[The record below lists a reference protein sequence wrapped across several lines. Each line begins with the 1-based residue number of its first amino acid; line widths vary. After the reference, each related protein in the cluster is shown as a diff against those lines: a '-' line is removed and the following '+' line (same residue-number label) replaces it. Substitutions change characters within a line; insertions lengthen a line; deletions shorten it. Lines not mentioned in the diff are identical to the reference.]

1 MIGVIGATGSTGRA
15 LVAALKEKGA
25 DFRCLVRDP
34 AAAVEKLGGDVELV
48 QADLADAAS
57 IEAGLAGCDKV
68 FLLSGHS
75 PVMVEQQMNAVN
87 AAKAV
92 GARHIV
98 KLSGGSFIIKEDTP
112 AKIGRGHWEIEEAIK
127 ASGLE
132 WTFLRP
138 GFFMQ
143 NFLNMAE
150 MIKGMGKVMMP
161 LPADVGLGMID
172 VRDTADAAAGILTTD
187 GHGGKVYELSG
198 PDVSPAEAVSAI
210 GSAIGKEIA
219 FVQVPMEGA
228 VGAMKER
235 GIHKHRVRT
244 DRRLSLWVP
253 AFAGTTNGGF
263 GRFPNSMRVP
273 KGRVRDLPF
282 LLPIWYSRGC
292 AGRPIFTNKTCSET

>member
-25 DFRCLVRDP
+25 DFRCLVRDT
-34 AAAVEKLGGDVELV
+34 AAAAEKLGGDVEMV

-57 IEAGLAGCDKV
+57 LEAGLQGCDKL

-87 AAKAV
+87 AAKAAGV
-92 GARHIV
+92 GHIV
-98 KLSGGSFIIKEDTP
+98 KLSGGSFITKEASP
-112 AKIGRGHWEIEEAIK
+112 AMIGRGHWELEEAIK

-132 WTFLRP
+132 WTMLRP

-161 LPADVGLGMID
+161 LPADVPLGMID
-172 VRDTADAAAGILTTD
+172 VRDTADVAANVLTSD
-187 GHGGKVYELSG
+187 GHAGQTYELSG
-198 PDVSPAEAVSAI
+198 PNVVPAEAVAAI
-210 GSAIGKEIA
+210 GEAIGKEIA
-219 FVQVPMEGA
+219 FVTVPMEGA

-235 GIHKHRVRT
+235 GMPDWLVDHQSTLMGMAANGEMVSYGNDLIAELSGHAPRT
-244 DRRLSLWVP
+244 P
-253 AFAGTTNGGF
+253 ADFARDFAGAFQG
-263 GRFPNSMRVP
+263 
-273 KGRVRDLPF
+273 
-282 LLPIWYSRGC
+282 
-292 AGRPIFTNKTCSET
+292 

>member
-25 DFRCLVRDP
+25 DFRCLVRDT
-34 AAAVEKLGGDVELV
+34 AAAAEKLGDDVALV

-57 IEAGLAGCDKV
+57 IEAGLAGCDKL

-87 AAKAV
+87 AARAAGV
-92 GARHIV
+92 SHIV
-98 KLSGGSFIIKEDTP
+98 KLSGGSFIIKEETP
-112 AKIGRGHWEIEEAIK
+112 SKIGHGHWQIEQAIRE
-127 ASGLE
+127 SGLD

-143 NFLNMAE
+143 NFLKMAE

-161 LPADVGLGMID
+161 LPGDVKLGMID
-172 VRDTADAAAGILTTD
+172 VRDTADVAAAVLTGD
-187 GHGGKVYELSG
+187 GHAGHVYELSG
-198 PDVSPAEAVSAI
+198 PDVTPAEAIAAI
-210 GSAIGKEIA
+210 GAEIGREVA

-235 GIHKHRVRT
+235 GMPEWLINHQSTLMGMAAEGNMAAYGNDLIAQLSGHAPRT
-244 DRRLSLWVP
+244 P
-253 AFAGTTNGGF
+253 ADFASAHAAAF
-263 GRFPNSMRVP
+263 
-273 KGRVRDLPF
+273 K
-282 LLPIWYSRGC
+282 
-292 AGRPIFTNKTCSET
+292 A